1 LQGQTLQRVKQL
13 RRARKQR
20 KQLNNLKEA
29 YQKKENHRAMKM
41 HLHQPLQHDD
51 AEKVQEWR
59 NEQNIVLFIL

>member
-29 YQKKENHRAMKM
+29 YQKKENHHVMKM

-51 AEKVQEWR
+51 AEKVQEI
-59 NEQNIVLFIL
+59 EK